1 MFSVLTILIIAWL
14 VSISGYLGT
23 AAYWPFTLFLT
34 WAFALRNLSSTDFRR
49 ANGSELYQLIL
60 VGIPFYGLISLA
72 IAFAISWIDE
82 HYIGE
87 HASQSGWLGVGL
99 LFVIA
104 SLVILNRIDAA
115 SNSDASTKRQ
125 YKNRLDPLLRS
136 QSEDPFYFVTKL
148 TGISKDVIVSTSR
161 HYDYVDIPKKT
172 GGTRRLSIPN
182 NELKSLQSVLAG
194 FLENT
199 FGSQIHHCCHAYRK
213 DRSIFSNAVPHLGC
227 KVLIKLDIKD
237 YFGSVTKNQV
247 RNIIRLDGGSVGF
260 EVSKNVLKTHVP
272 DLLKTIPDY
281 LEDEGVCNR
290 FLSIFVNEE
299 GLPQGAPSSPILA
312 NLLLKDFDQEVQLV
326 VNSMEGRYTRYSDDL
341 TISFKEDD
349 ADKIARVI
357 KFVESKLKDYGFR
370 LNKKKGKIQVLR
382 SHQAQRVCGVTINS
396 GRPTISRKQRR
407 LIRAAQHNKALGKEI
422 SFTEQQLQGHIGFQS
437 YIQLKG
443 VRLLKKIHANKGK
456 KRVE

>member
-14 VSISGYLGT
+14 VSLSGYVIT
-23 AAYWPFTLFLT
+23 VAYWPLTMFLT
-34 WAFALRNLSSTDFRR
+34 WAYALKNLKEDDLRMASPAAFAALF
-49 ANGSELYQLIL
+49 LY
-60 VGIPFYGLISLA
+60 GIPLFGLISLA
-72 IAFAISWIDE
+72 IAFSISWIDE
-82 HYIGE
+82 LYFSEYTGLSI
-87 HASQSGWLGVGL
+87 WLGVGIL
-99 LFVIA
+99 LFIA

-115 SNSDASTKRQ
+115 SNSETSTKTH
-125 YKNRLDPLLRS
+125 YKKRLDPLLKS
-136 QSEDPFYFVTKL
+136 QSEDPYYFATKL
-148 TGISKDVIVSTSR
+148 TGISKDAIVSTSR
-161 HYDYVDIPKKT
+161 HYEYVDIPKKT

-247 RNIIRLDGGSVGF
+247 RDAIRLDSGSVGF
-260 EVSKNVLKTHVP
+260 EMSKNVLKTHAP
-272 DLLKTIPDY
+272 ELLKDIPDY
-281 LEDEGVCNR
+281 LENEDVCNR
-290 FLSIFVNEE
+290 FLSIITNEQ

-312 NLLLKDFDQEVQLV
+312 NLLLKDFDHEVFLV
-326 VNSMEGRYTRYSDDL
+326 VKSMGGRYTRYSDDL

-349 ADKIARVI
+349 SEKIARVI

-382 SHQAQRVCGVTINS
+382 SHQAQRICGVTINS

-407 LIRAAQHNKALGKEI
+407 LIRAAQHNKALGKEV
-422 SFTEQQLQGHIGFQS
+422 SFTDQQLQGHIGFQS

-443 VRLLKKIHANKGK
+443 ARLLKKIHANNAK